1 MLWLE
6 VRRDVLPLIQMA
18 DVAVAPSV
26 WREPFSRSV
35 IEPLA
40 CGIPVVATRI
50 GGNPEILNGWLDGLL
65 VEPGDHHDLADRLL
79 GLADWRGD
87 DPTLGDRC
95 RQAIVRRLGLDHEVD
110 TVEAALASLARRPA
124 RLLPSV

>member
-1 MLWLE
+1 
-6 VRRDVLPLIQMA
+6 MA

-65 VEPGDHHDLADRLL
+65 VEPGDHHELADRLL
-79 GLADWRGD
+79 GLADWRSD

-95 RQAIVRRLGLDHEVD
+95 RQAIVRRLDSITRWTPWRLRWPRWPAG
-110 TVEAALASLARRPA
+110 RP
-124 RLLPSV
+124 PSS